1 MFPRAIS
8 VKYLHDYILEVTF
21 SDGRSGCVDWRARL
35 EKANPAGIFAPLK
48 EVSYFAQVALWSEA
62 GTIRWP
68 NGADICPDV
77 LYSEVTGL
85 LLPNFEESPQAASS
99 L

>member
-1 MFPRAIS
+1 MFPR
-8 VKYLHDYILEVTF
+8 VTKVRYLRDYILEVTF
-21 SDGRSGCVDWRARL
+21 SDGACGHIDWRARL
-35 EKANPAGIFAPLK
+35 EKANPVGVFAPLK
-48 EVSYFAQVALWSEA
+48 EPAYFAQVKLWEEA

-77 LYSEVTGL
+77 LYSEVTGKP
-85 LLPNFEESPQAASS
+85 LPTFNESSQTEMR